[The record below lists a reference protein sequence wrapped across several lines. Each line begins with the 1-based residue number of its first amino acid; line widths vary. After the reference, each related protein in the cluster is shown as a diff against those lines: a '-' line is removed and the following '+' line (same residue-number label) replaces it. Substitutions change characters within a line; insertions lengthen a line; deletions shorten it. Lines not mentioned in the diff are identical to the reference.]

1 VFPVVSPEIPRPR
14 VSLRRETGQRPLPS
28 NGKTA
33 AGQYWAGCVNAPF
46 EWSDDGVRR
55 ERHTRIRYG
64 CSYATKLRCG
74 VDGEVRRTYFPYFRP
89 LDGDTN
95 LVNGYP
101 TQERIATKIG
111 VGKNRRDVV
120 NCSVRL
126 RAYTRR
132 AGKTDPSLVRTFGNR
147 RLSLSGRGPFVS
159 PRNVI
164 GYAHVFPPGPANRH
178 ENTGQFPSDVP
189 ALLFS
194 PSAERSRR
202 NSNNFELN

>member
-1 VFPVVSPEIPRPR
+1 MFPVVSPEIPRPR

-126 RAYTRR
+126 RVEPEKRTPRWSERLEIVDYLCPVVVRSFRR
-132 AGKTDPSLVRTFGNR
+132 AT
-147 RLSLSGRGPFVS
+147 
-159 PRNVI
+159 
-164 GYAHVFPPGPANRH
+164 
-178 ENTGQFPSDVP
+178 
-189 ALLFS
+189 
-194 PSAERSRR
+194 
-202 NSNNFELN
+202 